1 MISLF
6 AHRLMGVGYRP
17 WDRRL
22 MPVPAPMQLPA
33 LFLRSRAPLIETD
46 LICKKTYACQL
57 LPDMTALD
65 CKPQCLLNV
74 DEFFSDS
81 VLKTNEIKC
90 LQ

>member
-1 MISLF
+1 
-6 AHRLMGVGYRP
+6 
-17 WDRRL
+17 

-65 CKPQCLLNV
+65 CKPQRLLDV
-74 DEFFSDS
+74 DEIF
-81 VLKTNEIKC
+81 L
-90 LQ
+90 